1 MYFQSLTKCISCFNT
16 SINRFSYS
24 VLRFL
29 YPTEYSPLAV
39 LTNFSLIECISLC
52 FRCSIDL
59 TQLERE
65 KTHRIKQELDEG
77 AGTIFLLLTISGT
90 TASETISDLTTFDE
104 NSREVQVLQDRY
116 VSWSCKIL
124 VVFLKLDEIQIRN
137 NPKSCMKLIS
147 QKNYPKNIVLTEF

>member
-1 MYFQSLTKCISCFNT
+1 MM
-16 SINRFSYS
+16 
-24 VLRFL
+24 
-29 YPTEYSPLAV
+29 
-39 LTNFSLIECISLC
+39 C

-104 NSREVQVLQDRY
+104 NSRELQVLEDRY
-116 VSWSCKIL
+116 VSWYCEIL
-124 VVFLKLDEIQIRN
+124 VLFSKLEINIFNKSKKQHSIFNFFVFFLFLFESS
-137 NPKSCMKLIS
+137 P
-147 QKNYPKNIVLTEF
+147 T